1 VITVLVVHCDR
12 GDVAWLKDCLE
23 KAGFRIVVAQDS
35 RAGLDLARRE
45 SPELILLN
53 LTPLAPVGHSGDDLS
68 GQEMV
73 AASSCA
79 ACAARAQ
86 PV

>member
-1 VITVLVVHCDR
+1 MITVLVVHCDR

-45 SPELILLN
+45 SPELIKL
-53 LTPLAPVGHSGDDLS
+53 
-68 GQEMV
+68 
-73 AASSCA
+73 
-79 ACAARAQ
+79 
-86 PV
+86 